1 MVLYNCKLTKFYSRR
16 NLSEIV
22 AKLSTTIKNS
32 NIIKFFNT
40 KIVKAL
46 DKSKHNKNI
55 NIYINFFIY
64 FLIMNLFSSS
74 MIMFFNIWPW
84 FCSNICTF
92 SKTRSC
98 FSSIFWYVLAFHLVY
113 PKYSLS
119 TIYTPTNYK
128 TN

>member
-55 NIYINFFIY
+55 NIY
-64 FLIMNLFSSS
+64 
-74 MIMFFNIWPW
+74 
-84 FCSNICTF
+84 
-92 SKTRSC
+92 
-98 FSSIFWYVLAFHLVY
+98 
-113 PKYSLS
+113 
-119 TIYTPTNYK
+119 
-128 TN
+128 

>member
-64 FLIMNLFSSS
+64 FLIMNLFSSN
-74 MIMFFNIWPW
+74 MIMFFNI
-84 FCSNICTF
+84 
-92 SKTRSC
+92 
-98 FSSIFWYVLAFHLVY
+98 
-113 PKYSLS
+113 
-119 TIYTPTNYK
+119 
-128 TN
+128 